1 MKKYFIIAVALVGL
15 GLDSMAQ
22 KKNAGAILYEITLD
36 PAILA
41 AANGQNVG
49 QGRAQ
54 AIIKSEYELLFN
66 ATNASFLP
74 VINFEDSNSGNGNN
88 FDEGDM
94 GGGEGMGSMGGGGR
108 FSSGNKDLY
117 LSFADKKVYE
127 MITMNDS
134 TFIIPSQF
142 RMQLGAPQGMM
153 GRGGMMGGQGRPGG
167 MQGGQNRPGGAQG
180 GQNQQAGAADS
191 QSSGSII
198 QYSNEPPVVELVK
211 TDETKEILGLNAK
224 KAIIRSTRKATLLGT
239 ERNIVDDT
247 IIWYTTDLGFDFSPN
262 PNIWIEGAVLAIEAR
277 GNTTIAKKINY
288 RNVSLKDTTPGKRA
302 INLTKEEYDAKMMNM
317 MRNRANNQGG
327 APRMGSGQGAV
338 RNIVIN

>member
-15 GLDSMAQ
+15 SLDSMAQ

-41 AANGQNVG
+41 AASGQNVG

-108 FSSGNKDLY
+108 FASGNRDLY
-117 LSFADKKVYE
+117 LSFADKKVFE
-127 MITMNDS
+127 MLTMNDS
-134 TFIIPSQF
+134 TFIIPTLL

-153 GRGGMMGGQGRPGG
+153 GRGGMMGGNR
-167 MQGGQNRPGGAQG
+167 QGGQNRQGGAAPA
-180 GQNQQAGAADS
+180 GQNQQAAAANT

-198 QYSNEPPVVELVK
+198 QYSNEPPVVELIK

-247 IIWYTTDLGFDFSPN
+247 VIWYTTDLGFDFSPN
-262 PNIWIEGAVLAIEAR
+262 PNIWIEGTVLAIEAR

-302 INLTKEEYDAKMMNM
+302 INLTKEEYDAKLMNM
-317 MRNRANNQGG
+317 MRNRATNQGG